1 MPDLQYTRVGW
12 QNAPN
17 TSTPLSAANLNNMEN
32 GIVAATNAI
41 NSLQRDAE
49 SMDNDLDSLGN
60 RVGILENTL
69 VVHPSHVGMV
79 IMTTMLDTMEKVIA
93 VYGGVTWIQHSGYL
107 LRADT
112 TGITANNPT
121 ADGGEATHTL
131 TVEEMP
137 SHRHDLIR
145 QLQPPSYNYG
155 CVQASGSISNS
166 SYQGSGATQYTDYAG
181 GGQAHNNMPPYKNV
195 YVWERTA

>member
-12 QNAPN
+12 QNAPD

-49 SMDNDLDSLGN
+49 SMDNDLDSLAG

-137 SHRHDLIR
+137 SHTHKVRYTGGNANGFYGGMPGTSVDNTPAYNDLII
-145 QLQPPSYNYG
+145 G
-155 CVQASGSISNS
+155 EE
-166 SYQGSGATQYTDYAG
+166 G
-181 GGQAHNNMPPYKNV
+181 GGQPHNNMPPYKNV

>member
-49 SMDNDLDSLGN
+49 SMDNDLDSLAG

-112 TGITANNPT
+112 TGITANNAT

-131 TVEEMP
+131 TVDEMP
-137 SHRHDLIR
+137 SHSH
-145 QLQPPSYNYG
+145 QVS
-155 CVQASGSISNS
+155 SGWEDHAGIDRLVYSAKQG
-166 SYQGSGATQYTDYAG
+166 SYQDYGIGAVPFIQNTG